1 MHDVFPKARFRDCIA
16 MTEKVG
22 HLAQVRIMRQQWI
35 DETKPKILRDEDDD
49 LDLDGAEVLESIERE
64 QAEEAVPSETHR
76 EGEGEA
82 REKSAEDEPL
92 FVDDDDMS
100 DFDMDELLGTQKQRE
115 TMEAGKS
122 SDDVAAAKSAEK
134 DEFEDEMDAMKDID
148 DFF

>member
-1 MHDVFPKARFRDCIA
+1 
-16 MTEKVG
+16 MTETAG
-22 HLAQVRIMRQQWI
+22 HRAQVRIMRQQWI
-35 DETKPKILRDEDDD
+35 DETKPKIQRDEDDD

-64 QAEEAVPSETHR
+64 QAGEEEAVASETHR
-76 EGEGEA
+76 EGEGEV

-122 SDDVAAAKSAEK
+122 SDDVAAVKSAER
-134 DEFEDEMDAMKDID
+134 DDFEDEMDAMKGID